1 MITNHWYTSKAVW
14 SFVLMFIV
22 GGVQAISGSLN
33 PNYGNKWTSIQ
44 KTNASINNH
53 MNGKFVGKHKIT
65 GEIKI
70 VNCGNINYCGIT
82 SGMKNKKVVL

>member
-33 PNYGNKWTSIQ
+33 PNLLTAIMFVLGACGTYFHISTV
-44 KTNASINNH
+44 NATVA
-53 MNGKFVGKHKIT
+53 GKLGK
-65 GEIKI
+65 
-70 VNCGNINYCGIT
+70 Y
-82 SGMKNKKVVL
+82 